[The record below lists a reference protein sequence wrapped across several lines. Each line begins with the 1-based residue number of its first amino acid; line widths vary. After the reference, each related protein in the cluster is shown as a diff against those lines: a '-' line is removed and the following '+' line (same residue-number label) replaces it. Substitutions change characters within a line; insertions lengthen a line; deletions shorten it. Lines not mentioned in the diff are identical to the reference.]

1 MSEDPK
7 RKNADMKK
15 TFFQKMV
22 LDKYNFY
29 SVNDYSSIRSSM
41 LAYSKTDK

>member
-1 MSEDPK
+1 
-7 RKNADMKK
+7 MKK

-29 SVNDYSSIRSSM
+29 GVNDYTSIRSTM
-41 LAYSKTDK
+41 LAHSKTDK